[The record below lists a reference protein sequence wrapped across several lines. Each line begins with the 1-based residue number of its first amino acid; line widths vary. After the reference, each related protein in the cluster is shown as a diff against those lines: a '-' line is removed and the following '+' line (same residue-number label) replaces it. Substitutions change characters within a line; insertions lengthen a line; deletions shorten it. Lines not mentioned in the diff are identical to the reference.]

1 MPLFGP
7 LFASFADENI
17 FFKLP
22 KSRSVVNAD
31 FAAAMP
37 FPILSSTTEAAFL
50 MPSVTL
56 ATADGGAAFCG
67 CGTTGFAATGG
78 AATGFAATGNG
89 SC

>member
-1 MPLFGP
+1 MPLFGPLFGP

-17 FFKLP
+17 LP

-37 FPILSSTTEAAFL
+37 FPILSSTTDAAFL
-50 MPSVTL
+50 MPAVTL
-56 ATADGGAAFCG
+56 ATVDGGAAFCG
-67 CGTTGFAATGG
+67 CGATGFAAATGG
-78 AATGFAATGNG
+78 AATGNG